1 MKLLLKTKCGEMKLR
16 IEIEA
21 QLKITLTKC
30 TYLFWILD
38 NAHTSQALNFIP
50 IPTPKTYNEVL

>member
-1 MKLLLKTKCGEMKLR
+1 MELR

-21 QLKITLTKC
+21 WLKITLTKC
-30 TYLFWILD
+30 TYLFWIID
-38 NAHTSQALNFIP
+38 DAHTSQALNFIP

>member
-1 MKLLLKTKCGEMKLR
+1 MELS

-21 QLKITLTKC
+21 WLKITLTKC
-30 TYLFWILD
+30 TYLFWIID
-38 NAHTSQALNFIP
+38 DAHTSQALNFIP